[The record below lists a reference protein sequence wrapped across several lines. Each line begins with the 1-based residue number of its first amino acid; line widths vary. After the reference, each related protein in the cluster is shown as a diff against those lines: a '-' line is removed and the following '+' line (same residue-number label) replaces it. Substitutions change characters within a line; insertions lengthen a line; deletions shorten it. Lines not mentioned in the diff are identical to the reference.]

1 MGHSAASGFSFPID
15 GREFARLEVVSQASL
30 GQKEHMA
37 KRDLPTLGGAQN
49 STPFG
54 VCLLIVLSAC
64 SNDPPRAR
72 GTQLA
77 VESSAAASSS
87 AIVGLSP
94 RGAPVVP
101 EAHRSTD
108 NDAAAVVHHEAIVLR
123 DVRLTLQ
130 RGTPID
136 LRIPDDVAMNIASE
150 GMKRSRFM
158 AESPDG
164 RLFIT
169 DLIDMSDNSRGI
181 VYVLSDFDAMSHQ
194 FGKRAAYLTGQR
206 NPNNVAFHTDS
217 TGTWIY
223 VAQTDRL
230 VRYRYVAGADAPSG
244 KPETLAT
251 FPDYGLNY
259 KYGGW
264 HLTRTVTF
272 GPDGTLYVSAGS
284 SCNACDEKEEV
295 RATVQAMTADGKN
308 ARFYASGLRNSVGL
322 KWVNDAL
329 FATDMGADQFG
340 DDAPDERMF
349 ALKRGANYGWPHCY
363 QDHATVKADPIFGVG
378 AASAICAHVPVAF
391 ARFPAHAAPL
401 GFEHFDHDAALA
413 DVRDSF
419 VVALHGSTKKS
430 IGHGYRVVRVRE
442 GGAPPDDII
451 SGFVRGEKVYGR
463 PTDVLKWHDGMLVS
477 DDFAGAIYFLG
488 VRK

>member
-1 MGHSAASGFSFPID
+1 
-15 GREFARLEVVSQASL
+15 
-30 GQKEHMA
+30 MA
-37 KRDLPTLGGAQN
+37 QRDLPTLVRAPN
-49 STPFG
+49 ATPFG

-64 SNDPPRAR
+64 AKAPPRDRA
-72 GTQLA
+72 TPVDVA
-77 VESSAAASSS
+77 TKAAASSS
-87 AIVGLSP
+87 AIVAPSP
-94 RGAPVVP
+94 RDAPVVP
-101 EAHRSTD
+101 EAHRSTEQ
-108 NDAAAVVHHEAIVLR
+108 DAPVVVHHEAMVLR
-123 DVRLTLQ
+123 DVSLTLQ
-130 RGTPID
+130 RGTTLD
-136 LRIPDDVAMNIASE
+136 LRIPDDLEMNVASE

-181 VYVLSDFDAMSHQ
+181 VYVLSDFDAKSHQ

-217 TGTWIY
+217 TATWIY

-244 KPETLAT
+244 EPETLAT
-251 FPDYGLNY
+251 FPAYGLNY

-264 HLTRTVTF
+264 HLTRTVSF

-308 ARFYASGLRNSVGL
+308 ARIYARGLRNSVGL

-340 DDAPDERMF
+340 NDVPDERMF
-349 ALKRGANYGWPHCY
+349 ALKDGANYGWPHCY
-363 QDHATVKADPIFGVG
+363 QDHATVKPDPIFGVG
-378 AASAICAHVPVAF
+378 DAGAPCGDVPPAF

-413 DVRDSF
+413 DVKDSF

-430 IGHGYRVVRVRE
+430 IGHGYRVVRVRK
-442 GGAPPDDII
+442 GGGRPDDII
-451 SGFVRGEKVYGR
+451 NGFMNGEKVYGR
-463 PTDVLKWHDGMLVS
+463 PVDVLKWRDGMLVS

>member
-1 MGHSAASGFSFPID
+1 MG
-15 GREFARLEVVSQASL
+15 
-30 GQKEHMA
+30 
-37 KRDLPTLGGAQN
+37 KRALLALVRVPNATL
-49 STPFG
+49 FG

-64 SNDPPRAR
+64 SKAPAR
-72 GTQLA
+72 NRETQIDA
-77 VESSAAASSS
+77 GSTATASSS
-87 AIVGLSP
+87 AIVAPSP
-94 RGAPVVP
+94 RVAPVVH
-101 EAHRSTD
+101 EAPQSTD
-108 NDAAAVVHHEAIVLR
+108 KETPALAHHEAIALR
-123 DVRLTLQ
+123 DVSLTLQ
-130 RGTPID
+130 RGTTLD
-136 LRIPDDVAMNIASE
+136 LRIPNDVEMNVASE

-181 VYVLSDFDAMSHQ
+181 VYVLSDFDATSHQ

-223 VAQTDRL
+223 IAETHRL

-244 KPETLAT
+244 EPQTLAT

-284 SCNACDEKEEV
+284 SCNACEEKEEV

-308 ARFYASGLRNSVGL
+308 PRIYARGLRNAVGL
-322 KWVNDAL
+322 KFIGHAL

-340 DDAPDERMF
+340 NDVPDERMF
-349 ALKRGANYGWPHCY
+349 SLNAGANYGWPHCY
-363 QDHATVKADPIFGVG
+363 QDHATVKPDPVFGVG
-378 AASAICAHVPVAF
+378 DAGALCAHVPAPF

-401 GFEHFDHDAALA
+401 GFEHFDHDAALP
-413 DVRDSF
+413 DLKDSF

-442 GGAPPDDII
+442 GGAPPDDVI
-451 SGFVRGEKVYGR
+451 SGFMHDEKVYGR
-463 PTDVLKWHDGMLVS
+463 PVDVLKWRDGMLVS
-477 DDFAGAIYFLG
+477 DDFAGAIYFLMA
-488 VRK
+488 RERSAIAPKSAD